1 MEPLARFLVRAD
13 LVPKEESRAFGGTAE
28 EQLLPPFLPLLLSS
42 GKSMTQGWYK
52 PFSKR
57 YVRITGIPFQ
67 QYCWVGLKMSTLII
81 TASQGITNKMHLS
94 QFFSLMAPVSF
105 FFRVDI
111 ISTTYLVVKYPD
123 RENMEYLAM

>member
-13 LVPKEESRAFGGTAE
+13 LVPKEESKAFGGTAE

-42 GKSMTQGWYK
+42 GKSMTQWWYK

-94 QFFSLMAPVSF
+94 
-105 FFRVDI
+105 
-111 ISTTYLVVKYPD
+111 
-123 RENMEYLAM
+123 